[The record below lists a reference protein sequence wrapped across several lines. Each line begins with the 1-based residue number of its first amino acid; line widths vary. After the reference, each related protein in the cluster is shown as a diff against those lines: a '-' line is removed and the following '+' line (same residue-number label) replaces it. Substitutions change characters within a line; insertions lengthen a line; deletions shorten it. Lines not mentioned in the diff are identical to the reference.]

1 MGLPNTR
8 GRPILPAPT
17 DSLLGSADEAPA
29 DADVDVAT
37 DLSHNTDRSHQTLPD
52 DGSPI
57 TVTTAPR
64 KKALGKIVRS
74 ANPSQTS
81 LLIEYFEH
89 GPESGRKP
97 SVRVKVTPS
106 SARKAKERG
115 ASGGGATTVGA
126 GTGSGAGAGH
136 IVVTE
141 AKGDRRP
148 WQSHRIA
155 LGRDLAGDSSVSS
168 LDPEAASLSA
178 PPVEIE
184 VNQGSDMSRLS
195 DSPEPRY
202 ILPGSDISSMPPDS
216 MLGVPSLVTVG
227 QDKDSLK
234 PGVMSAAARNLSNER
249 IAQKVIEKI
258 SNKPRGARPPH
269 SRSQSG
275 VSRDVGLDI
284 STESATGTGLATSAH
299 SRTRSGKLVDDQSAT
314 GSSLVSGSLLSA
326 DARATDAR
334 SVRSGQSQVSVN
346 NPKLLQTVEDVIRRL
361 ILPELKEIKKD
372 QRHASH
378 SKSAKEAQLSD
389 LSESSLSRDEHSTR
403 RHAKTAKEAQL
414 SDLSGSSFSR
424 EDQAT
429 RRHSSGKSKR
439 RSSRRVSSGSRRHES
454 SRKVDTY
461 DTASE
466 RSYGPSE
473 SLDSVSVQ
481 EDLKPRRRHRT
492 HRHHKRDLDV
502 PAAGAAAL
510 TAAALKHHDSA
521 STLESSRSRGKK
533 RSKSRSSRSA
543 SLAESEEI
551 FHKHG
556 VPPMPMRSEV
566 ETELTRSSLLSSNTA
581 TTAATPVQR
590 EQDLVVTH
598 QEEDDDDTEYG
609 NDGYSSGVGS
619 FGHGLL
625 TDPERARAYESNLHH
640 QHPIRRGLSPIQSVA
655 SYATTEP
662 NRNSLIQPRSVESMR
677 STRKENELADEI
689 SIASISSAPST
700 DLARS
705 RRPHGISLENRSEIM
720 QPHNEA
726 TAIAAHSDSQ
736 SEARDERRASTYT
749 DVTDDDSYLDK
760 STGARDEQR
769 RSAYTDLTEEER
781 YLDNITTGRE
791 LNVGHGGNAR
801 LIHPSAA
808 VESVVASLI
817 EPSTLGMQSNL
828 SAPISQVDSWKSRV
842 DRDVGAYKTGS
853 PLKHQYSFDED
864 DDDSRHLPLR
874 SPAQSPVR
882 SLVEHD
888 SGHIP
893 ALAKSSDTLTQGAAA
908 AAALEDAAHASPESE
923 ITTNPSVIQGPIAGY
938 AATNPV
944 HWPYDPPAPGQIL
957 SPRTREMS
965 AAHANLVPEALAIG
979 PRAAVDAGILPALG
993 EPAPLG
999 AHDEGYETGV
1009 TAANA
1014 PSPVVHERPLPRAAA
1029 FASGLQLNDPLDR
1042 DVPDVRRE
1050 YVSGLSQG
1058 MSPLYDSATG
1068 RGIDRIKSKDV
1079 VALMDHLT
1087 VRDAQRSA
1095 RDTEILM
1102 TLVTTAAEMRNSFE
1116 DMKKFITDQGD
1127 EVLDTADKHHDD
1139 TLKLINSLPL
1149 QTAAVAPPPPSS
1161 TAKLTRALPSE
1172 EDDLPARRR
1181 NFFRRAFRGLGNKN
1195 TQELQHIEALLMQLL
1210 DDVDSLKALHLSS
1223 QPQAAAVMR
1232 EPRSTSITSA
1242 EQGHVG
1248 TDPGYEPEG
1257 QAGTSSTGDRSAI
1270 FSNNSSRQAN
1280 YRGLG
1285 APVVTANRVSTVIE
1299 GDEEYD
1305 GLDMP
1310 LDRDLSTTPRPA
1322 YANQHGRPSS
1332 HPLHT
1337 PPRLHTDLNQGS
1349 LSNEQPN
1356 RHYLI
1361 DNSPAGKKHKS
1372 FASSILPKM
1381 PISRWSKTTASST
1394 GDYRSTMQTLGKG
1407 PPYSPGSQS
1416 GTNGPGYDY
1425 DAEGDDRLH
1434 SSTSLQDDLQQRY
1447 HDENRPPSPLIP
1459 SQVSDNPKY
1468 QAHRNSMNLQHP
1480 QPRQGPTERYQNTL
1494 ENEAQYYIQDAA
1506 SPASATS
1513 SQWEN
1518 QAAVA
1523 AMMDGI
1529 PHDQDYQSG
1538 HGANLSPLSNQG
1550 RSSGQQHPSTVIFTR
1565 SGHGAQAPP
1574 TRPPKIPA
1582 GSDVNSEPLATYV
1595 DHVAAARAGS
1605 PAYDKSPIIAALRSS
1620 PGQGRKP
1627 SGPRPLSRNSGGNG
1641 TTTLNTSSGSIRAR
1655 TGDLN
1660 SVKKTRFRRSPYHID
1675 SD

>member
-1 MGLPNTR
+1 
-8 GRPILPAPT
+8 
-17 DSLLGSADEAPA
+17 
-29 DADVDVAT
+29 
-37 DLSHNTDRSHQTLPD
+37 LSHATDRSHQTLPD

-57 TVTTAPR
+57 TVTTAPPR
-64 KKALGKIVRS
+64 KNKHKHTLGKIVRS

-89 GPESGRKP
+89 GPDSGRKP

-115 ASGGGATTVGA
+115 TGGAAPVGA
-126 GTGSGAGAGH
+126 EAGVAAGAGH

-141 AKGDRRP
+141 AKGGHRP

-155 LGRDLAGDSSVSS
+155 LGREPPADGSVSS
-168 LDPEAASLSA
+168 LDPESASLSA

-184 VNQGSDMSRLS
+184 VNEGSDMSRLS

-202 ILPGSDISSMPPDS
+202 VFPGSDISSMPPDS
-216 MLGVPSLVTVG
+216 MLGVPSLVTPG

-234 PGVMSAAARNLSNER
+234 PRVMSTARNLSNER

-258 SNKPRGARPPH
+258 SNKPRATSTRSTH
-269 SRSQSG
+269 SQSQSA
-275 VSRDVGLDI
+275 VSREVGFDLA
-284 STESATGTGLATSAH
+284 TESATGTAITGSAH
-299 SRTRSGKLVDDQSAT
+299 RRTRSGKNVEDQSVT

-326 DARATDAR
+326 DARAADAR
-334 SVRSGQSQVSVN
+334 SVRSGQSNVSVN

-378 SKSAKEAQLSD
+378 SKTAKDVQLSD
-389 LSESSLSRDEHSTR
+389 LSESSLSRDEHATR
-403 RHAKTAKEAQL
+403 RSHKTAKEAQL
-414 SDLSGSSFSR
+414 SDLSASSFSR
-424 EDQAT
+424 DEQST

-439 RSSRRVSSGSRRHES
+439 RSSRRVSSGSSRRNETA
-454 SRKVDTY
+454 RKLDAY

-473 SLDSVSVQ
+473 SIDSVSASVQ
-481 EDLKPRRRHRT
+481 DDLKPRRHRRT
-492 HRHHKRDLDV
+492 HRHHKRDLAV
-502 PAAGAAAL
+502 PAAGGAAAL
-510 TAAALKHHDSA
+510 TAAALKHHDST

-590 EQDLVVTH
+590 EVRTHHGNFSEQDLVVTH
-598 QEEDDDDTEYG
+598 AEEDPDEAEYG
-609 NDGYSSGVGS
+609 NDDYSPGLGS

-662 NRNSLIQPRSVESMR
+662 NRNSLIQPRSIESMR
-677 STRKENELADEI
+677 STRKDAELADEI

-720 QPHNEA
+720 QPHNEGVKDALEAELAGA
-726 TAIAAHSDSQ
+726 TAGAALAAHSDSH
-736 SEARDERRASTYT
+736 SERRMSTYT
-749 DVTDDDSYLDK
+749 DVTEDDSYLDK

-769 RSAYTDLTEEER
+769 TSAYTDLTEEEH
-781 YLDNITTGRE
+781 YLGNVAPTSRE
-791 LNVGHGGNAR
+791 LNVGHGANAR

-817 EPSTLGMQSNL
+817 EPSALGLQSNV
-828 SAPISQVDSWKSRV
+828 SAPVSQVDSWKSRA
-842 DRDVGAYKTGS
+842 DHDTGAFKTGS

-874 SPAQSPVR
+874 SPAQSPAQ
-882 SLVEHD
+882 SLDEHGN
-888 SGHIP
+888 GHIP

-908 AAALEDAAHASPESE
+908 AAALEDATHASPESE

-938 AATNPV
+938 AAANPH
-944 HWPYDPPAPGQIL
+944 HWPYDPPPPGPGQIL
-957 SPRTREMS
+957 SPRSREIS
-965 AAHANLVPEALAIG
+965 SAHANLVPEALAIG
-979 PRAAVDAGILPALG
+979 PRVVDTRILSPLVDS
-993 EPAPLG
+993 APLG

-1014 PSPVVHERPLPRAAA
+1014 PSPVVHERPLPRAAG
-1029 FASGLQLNDPLDR
+1029 FAPGLQLDDPLD
-1042 DVPDVRRE
+1042 PDGPVAVTHEAEQEEDDPFTSRKRRE

-1127 EVLDTADKHHDD
+1127 DVLDVADKHHHD
-1139 TLKLINSLPL
+1139 TLQLIGSLPL
-1149 QTAAVAPPPPSS
+1149 QTAAAPPASS
-1161 TAKLTRALPSE
+1161 SAKLTRALPSD
-1172 EDDLPARRR
+1172 EDDLPAKRR
-1181 NFFRRAFRGLGNKN
+1181 NFFRRAFRGLGGKN
-1195 TQELQHIEALLMQLL
+1195 SQELQHIESMLMQLL

-1223 QPQAAAVMR
+1223 QPQGTAVLR

-1280 YRGLG
+1280 YRGMG

-1305 GLDMP
+1305 GLDLP
-1310 LDRDLSTTPRPA
+1310 LDRDLSTTPRPLYTA
-1322 YANQHGRPSS
+1322 RPSS
-1332 HPLHT
+1332 LPLGT
-1337 PPRLHTDLNQGS
+1337 PPRLHADLNQGA
-1349 LSNEQPN
+1349 LSSEQPN

-1381 PISRWSKTTASST
+1381 PVSRWSKTTASST

-1407 PPYSPGSQS
+1407 APYSPGSQS
-1416 GTNGPGYDY
+1416 GTNGPAYEY
-1425 DAEGDDRLH
+1425 DAEGDDHLH
-1434 SSTSLQDDLQQRY
+1434 SSTSLQDDQQQRY
-1447 HDENRPPSPLIP
+1447 LHDENRPPSPLIP
-1459 SQVSDNPKY
+1459 SQVSENPKY

-1494 ENEAQYYIQDAA
+1494 ENEAQYYNQDAA
-1506 SPASATS
+1506 SPASVTS

-1529 PHDQDYQSG
+1529 PHDQQYQSG
-1538 HGANLSPLSNQG
+1538 HGANLSPLSN
-1550 RSSGQQHPSTVIFTR
+1550 RGQQQQQQQSSSTVIFTR
-1565 SGHGAQAPP
+1565 SGNAQAPA
-1574 TRPPKIPA
+1574 RPPKIPTT
-1582 GSDVNSEPLATYV
+1582 GSDVNSEPLVPARPPKQLMSPTDGGAGASRQATYV

-1605 PAYDKSPIIAALRSS
+1605 PAYDKSPIAALRSS
-1620 PGQGRKP
+1620 PSHGRKP
-1627 SGPRPLSRNSGGNG
+1627 SGPRPLSRVVVSEQG
-1641 TTTLNTSSGSIRAR
+1641 RA
-1655 TGDLN
+1655 
-1660 SVKKTRFRRSPYHID
+1660 I
-1675 SD
+1675 